1 MTTNGSTDASLTW
14 HSVAEAAELT
24 GVSERTL
31 WRRIRADE
39 IPTRTTE
46 DHRRLVGLRPEDL
59 SASSAKLATVAASA
73 SGAMRAAYSLS
84 DAIKVI
90 EAQTADRIARAD
102 ERATEAAA
110 RAVRAE
116 RSARLWRAAL
126 VALTLGMTALTFLTR
141 GPSQATAR
149 TDGGTVAWHPP
160 LLAPDGR

>member
-1 MTTNGSTDASLTW
+1 MTSNSISDSALTW
-14 HSVAEAAELT
+14 HSVAEAAQLT

-39 IPTRTTE
+39 IPTRTTD
-46 DHRRLVGLRPEDL
+46 DHRRLVGLRPDDL

-84 DAIKVI
+84 DAIRVI

-116 RSARLWRAAL
+116 RAVRLWRAAL
-126 VALTLGMTALTFLTR
+126 VALTFGMTAVTFLTR

-160 LLAPDGR
+160 LLAPEGR

>member
-14 HSVAEAAELT
+14 HSVAEAAQLT

-39 IPTRTTE
+39 IPTQTTD

-59 SASSAKLATVAASA
+59 STSSAKLATVASAA
-73 SGAMRAAYSLS
+73 SGAMRAAHGLT
-84 DAIKVI
+84 DALRII

-102 ERATEAAA
+102 EKASEAAA

-116 RSARLWRAAL
+116 RSARTWRAAV
-126 VALTLGMTALTFLTR
+126 VALTLGVAAVAFLTR

>member
-1 MTTNGSTDASLTW
+1 MTANGSTDMALTW

-39 IPTRTTE
+39 IPTRTTD
-46 DHRRLVGLRPEDL
+46 DHRRLVGLRPDDL
-59 SASSAKLATVAASA
+59 TASSAKLATVAASA
-73 SGAMRAAYSLS
+73 SGAMRAAHSLS
-84 DAIKVI
+84 DAIRII

-102 ERATEAAA
+102 EKASEATA

-116 RSARLWRAAL
+116 RSARAWRAAL
-126 VALTLGMTALTFLTR
+126 VALTLGVAAVAFLAR

-149 TDGGTVAWHPP
+149 TDAVSVAWHPP